1 MENWKSIR
9 FCLTLYVA
17 LALVAWPTISVYPRL
32 PSYLAVDA
40 SEHPCAAEC
49 ANLPSCGSVPLQ
61 CASVLGC
68 GVPPVLPSTPPTITT
83 KPVHCGPF
91 VAYDEKSPGLLVKPE
106 PLPPKAFA

>member
-1 MENWKSIR
+1 MKYSLKDEMVPQSQYSPGPVQDEEYLLR
-9 FCLTLYVA
+9 GGFHP

-40 SEHPCAAEC
+40 CEHPCAAEC

-91 VAYDEKSPGLLVKPE
+91 VAYV
-106 PLPPKAFA
+106 